1 MNGRFDGRKN
11 KLFSKTD
18 RQTDFSFFLSFFLSF
33 LVAFF
38 LIFFQLLRGHD
49 LTLPKQAYQAIFEL
63 MSFLSN
69 IRTKVAFELTSIRT
83 NVNSNYCRFEKH
95 LSNKRRS
102 NKRRSNKRRSNKRR
116 ATVNTEIRNFSLLV
130 FLHYYER

>member
-11 KLFSKTD
+11 KLFSKPYIFLDRYRRTDGWTDGRTDGQTD
-18 RQTDFSFFLSFFLSF
+18 RRTFLSSFLSF
-33 LVAFF
+33 LLAFF
-38 LIFFQLLRGHD
+38 LFFFQLLRGHD

-83 NVNSNYCRFEKH
+83 NVDSNYRRFEKT
-95 LSNKRRS
+95 SFYQTS
-102 NKRRSNKRRSNKRR
+102 FEQTS
-116 ATVNTEIRNFSLLV
+116 F
-130 FLHYYER
+130 

>member
-11 KLFSKTD
+11 KLFSKTYNFLD
-18 RQTDFSFFLSFFLSF
+18 RYRRTDGWTDGRTDGQTDRRTFFLPFFLSF

-38 LIFFQLLRGHD
+38 LFFFQLLRGYD

-69 IRTKVAFELTSIRT
+69 IRTKVGFELTSILT
-83 NVNSNYCRFEKH
+83 IVGSKKH

-102 NKRRSNKRRSNKRR
+102 NKRR
-116 ATVNTEIRNFSLLV
+116 AAI
-130 FLHYYER
+130 